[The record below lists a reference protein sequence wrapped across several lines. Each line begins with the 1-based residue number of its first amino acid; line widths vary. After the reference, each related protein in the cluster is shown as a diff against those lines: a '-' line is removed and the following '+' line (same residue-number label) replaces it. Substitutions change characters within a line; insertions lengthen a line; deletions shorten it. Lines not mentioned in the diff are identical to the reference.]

1 MKWNNRPKTM
11 TIIDKNR
18 QICYDCF
25 IKMQQIFTDCKTYTF
40 PKKYKHFYEYI
51 AKRRNRIWFQNSI
64 GKQK

>member
-25 IKMQQIFTDCKTYTF
+25 IKMQQIFTDYKTYTF
-40 PKKYKHFYEYI
+40 CKKSWSF
-51 AKRRNRIWFQNSI
+51 ANL
-64 GKQK
+64 